1 MSYIKKD
8 FLLRN
13 ESAIELYY
21 GYAKDMPVFDYHC
34 HLSEKEL
41 LSDEEFENVYSVWL
55 KGDHYKWRL
64 MRNYGIDEEYI
75 TGSKSPKEK
84 FFAYCKTVGTAF
96 GNPLYHWSQNE
107 LEEYFDCNVEI
118 NEKNAEYIWEHCN
131 GYIKKNH
138 LKPSDIIKKS
148 KVKFIFTTNEV
159 VDDLST
165 FTALKSKFKDFTVLP
180 AFRADKMMNIDA
192 EGYIGYVSK
201 LADCTVPISC
211 LSDLE
216 KALEERLKVFID
228 IGCRAADIASEKV
241 LPIYDRQYAKTAFEK
256 RLGGEKLEVTESE
269 AFKGYL
275 TYFLLKLYAAYDI
288 ATEIHIGAMRNNNS
302 VMLEKL
308 GLDSGYDSISDENS
322 TSNLSKLLNRLNSEN
337 SLPKIILFNLN
348 PKMNAEFV
356 SLTGCFQSASAI
368 GKIQYGA
375 AWWFLDNKPGMEKQ
389 LSDLASLSHIGA
401 FIGMLTDSRSFL
413 SYPRHQYFRRI
424 LCNYFG
430 TLIENGEITSDMSLV
445 GGVVKDIC
453 YFNAIRYFGMKE

>member
-8 FLLRN
+8 FLLKN
-13 ESAIELYY
+13 QKAIELYY
-21 GYAKDMPVFDYHC
+21 EYAKDMPIFDYHC

-41 LSDEEFENVYSVWL
+41 LADEEFESIYSVWL

-75 TGSKSPKEK
+75 TGNKSHKEK

-96 GNPLYHWSQNE
+96 GNPLYHWSQSE
-107 LEEYFDCNVEI
+107 LEEYFDCEVEI

-131 GYIKKNH
+131 GYIKEYH

-159 VDDLST
+159 FDDLST
-165 FTALKSKFKDFTVLP
+165 FSALKSKFADFTVLP
-180 AFRADKMMNIDA
+180 AFRADKIMNIEA
-192 EGYIGYVSK
+192 EGYIGYVSR
-201 LADCTVPISC
+201 LAECTAHISC
-211 LSDLE
+211 LSELE
-216 KALEERLKVFID
+216 TALEERLKAFID
-228 IGCRAADIASEKV
+228 IGCRAADIAPERV
-241 LPIYDRQYAKTAFEK
+241 LPIYDRQYAKMAFAK
-256 RLGGEKLEVTESE
+256 RLCGENLETTEAE

-275 TYFLLKLYAAYDI
+275 TYFLLKLYAANDI
-288 ATEIHIGAMRNNNS
+288 ATEIHVGAKRNNNS
-302 VMLEKL
+302 VMLERL

-322 TSNLSKLLNRLNSEN
+322 TSNLSKLFNRLNSEN

-356 SLTGCFQSASAI
+356 SLIGCFQSASAV

-389 LSDLASLSHIGA
+389 LSDLACLSHIGA

-424 LCNYFG
+424 LCNYLG

-453 YFNAIRYFGMKE
+453 CRNARRYFGMKE